1 MPCTK
6 FVLVSSGY
14 IQKATPNKLG
24 VYKLVLNFLI
34 NDRLVYVKETPSEI
48 LALVSDINPDTREY
62 EAWMVRYAILIKHP
76 IFWCLTITQI

>member
-24 VYKLVLNFLI
+24 EYYLAPNFLY
-34 NDRLVYVKETPSEI
+34 NDRLVYVRKTPFEI
-48 LALVSDINPDTREY
+48 FNLMSDINPDTREHH
-62 EAWMVRYAILIKHP
+62 AWMVRYAILIKHP
-76 IFWCLTITQI
+76 IF